1 MSIFAHKLL
10 FRRMT
15 YNEIGKTGMRVSNL
29 GFGASSLGGVFHSI
43 REEEGIRAVHTAVDG
58 GINFIDVSPYY
69 GHLKAETVLGKAL
82 KEIKRDRY
90 YLSTKVGRYGKDG
103 VNTWDYSAERATSSV
118 YESMERLNVDFI
130 DLINVHD
137 IEFQTSLPGGLQKV
151 CDETLPA
158 LVALKQKGVV
168 GHVGI
173 TDLQPENLKW
183 VIEHTD
189 EGTVESILN
198 FCHYSLNDTIL
209 ADYLGFFEQKGVGV
223 INASPLS
230 MGLLSS
236 RGTPDWHPA
245 PQDLKDA
252 CAKAAA
258 FCAGQGYPI
267 EKLAIQFSTSMNPRI
282 ATTLF
287 SSANPAN
294 VQKNIDYVNEPM
306 DEELVLKVQEIIG
319 DQMFVRWKNS

>member
-1 MSIFAHKLL
+1 
-10 FRRMT
+10 
-15 YNEIGKTGMRVSNL
+15 
-29 GFGASSLGGVFHSI
+29 
-43 REEEGIRAVHTAVDG
+43 
-58 GINFIDVSPYY
+58 
-69 GHLKAETVLGKAL
+69 
-82 KEIKRDRY
+82 
-90 YLSTKVGRYGKDG
+90 
-103 VNTWDYSAERATSSV
+103 
-118 YESMERLNVDFI
+118 
-130 DLINVHD
+130 
-137 IEFQTSLPGGLQKV
+137 
-151 CDETLPA
+151 
-158 LVALKQKGVV
+158 
-168 GHVGI
+168 
-173 TDLQPENLKW
+173 
-183 VIEHTD
+183 
-189 EGTVESILN
+189 
-198 FCHYSLNDTIL
+198 
-209 ADYLGFFEQKGVGV
+209 VGV